1 MYNFL
6 WLNVLIY
13 IILESFN
20 YFTTFVRFGWKL
32 CLHYKSMQL

>member
-6 WLNVLIY
+6 RLNVLIY

-20 YFTTFVRFGWKL
+20 YFLKFVRFERKL
-32 CLHYKSMQL
+32 CLHHKSA